1 MFLVDILTLCVL
13 IVYMLTYCGISHL
26 KCDETAEHLLYF
38 SLTLKALC
46 GHTVFVVVFFL
57 VFVRACLKD
66 ARKRNVYLASN

>member
-46 GHTVFVVVFFL
+46 GHTVFVVVIFFSVCTS
-57 VFVRACLKD
+57 VFERCTQKKCVF
-66 ARKRNVYLASN
+66 SE